1 MMTDPLPLVRR
12 PIEPAE
18 PVYARVAIVGLGLM
32 GGSLA
37 QAVRRRWPSSLLIA
51 VDRKDVI
58 ERAMVTHVIDV
69 GADDIGMAGDADLV
83 VLAAPVRENERIL
96 VRDLPAIISRQTTV
110 TDVGSTKRSIA
121 ETARSLPGNLVFIG
135 GHPIAGAA
143 AGGLEHARADLFDGR
158 TWILCPADGQD
169 AKRLS
174 TFVAGLG
181 ATCVEFSPEEH
192 DRVIAYL
199 SHLPQLTAS
208 ALMHVIGEAAGE
220 EALPIAGRGL
230 RDTTRLASSPPAVWR
245 DVCATNADNLRD
257 ALNGLIEVLSQ
268 LRDDLQHGA
277 NLEQI
282 FQSARSWKSRLERP

>member
-181 ATCVEFSPEEH
+181 ATCVELSPEEH